1 MMKKQKIELEPGKRY
16 KGYALVN
23 EYGEFEFYPEQK
35 GSRQGQFKTVKETE
49 SYVLSTTKNLVVV
62 HLRLPKSNGLTL
74 IKHLMG
80 AVNNLIN
87 DVKTYEF

>member
-1 MMKKQKIELEPGKRY
+1 MKKQKIELEPGKRY

-49 SYVLSTTKNLVVV
+49 SYTLRTTQNLVVV

-80 AVNNLIN
+80 VVNNLIN